1 MTIRDD
7 ARATLKTPLGDKTI
21 YRLDKIAGSANLPY
35 TIKILLESILRNLDG
50 EAYTEDD
57 VKALYDRPAALLR
70 IHYTEG
76 LSGVNVFVIKTVAV
90 SLSGLKLDAVS
101 PRPTPMLFKPAA
113 AEPNAVTRSRPV
125 ATRASDSAQ

>member
-57 VKALYDRPAALLR
+57 VKALANYDAKTITQKDVEINFMPGRVVLQDFTGVPAVVDL
-70 IHYTEG
+70 
-76 LSGVNVFVIKTVAV
+76 
-90 SLSGLKLDAVS
+90 
-101 PRPTPMLFKPAA
+101 AA
-113 AEPNAVTRSRPV
+113 MR
-125 ATRASDSAQ
+125 